1 MRVAHQK
8 IFLVMCCP
16 PQNVA
21 QSCSGTHLQR
31 GQPGAAAE
39 KSGLQILRYR
49 QFKKMGNIWLTKL
62 VVTVKNVEDAKQI
75 KIEEEKHN
83 FTWAQSRSCW
93 VFFATILLRA
103 AWILWWNTWLSKI
116 KMDLIILMLMR
127 HMICL
132 VIWIRAELKVDD
144 TIEHKDKDY
153 DYDNADNDDAPCRP
167 VGLCE
172 SQI

>member
-1 MRVAHQK
+1 
-8 IFLVMCCP
+8 
-16 PQNVA
+16 
-21 QSCSGTHLQR
+21 
-31 GQPGAAAE
+31 
-39 KSGLQILRYR
+39 
-49 QFKKMGNIWLTKL
+49 
-62 VVTVKNVEDAKQI
+62 
-75 KIEEEKHN
+75 
-83 FTWAQSRSCW
+83 
-93 VFFATILLRA
+93 
-103 AWILWWNTWLSKI
+103 
-116 KMDLIILMLMR
+116 MLMR